1 MSIQIKLFANIE
13 KKISFQKEITISL
26 ENTINELKN
35 EILNTL
41 NWNEFNDVEI
51 NNITERVY
59 KDYGMM
65 FFDKGFLQKN
75 IDNFKLNKFTIENRT
90 FSFLVYG
97 VKKEKNKSLP
107 IIIPKNLFNKYKNEQ
122 QEYNINNTN
131 QSSFKYNE
139 EEFPPL
145 M

>member
-1 MSIQIKLFANIE
+1 MSIQIKLFVNIE

-51 NNITERVY
+51 NNITERIY

-75 IDNFKLNKFTIENRT
+75 IDNFKLNKFTIKNRT

-97 VKKEKNKSLP
+97 VKKEKINSLP
-107 IIIPKNLFNKYKNEQ
+107 IIMPRNLFNKYKNEQ

>member
-13 KKISFQKEITISL
+13 KKISLQKEITISL

-41 NWNEFNDVEI
+41 NWYEFNDVEI

-122 QEYNINNTN
+122 KEYNINNTN
-131 QSSFKYNE
+131 QSSFNYNE

>member
-13 KKISFQKEITISL
+13 KKISLQKEITISL

-107 IIIPKNLFNKYKNEQ
+107 IIIPKNLFNKYKHEQ

-131 QSSFKYNE
+131 QSSFNYNE

>member
-26 ENTINELKN
+26 ESTINELKN

-41 NWNEFNDVEI
+41 KWNEFNDVEI

-65 FFDKGFLQKN
+65 FFDKGFMQKN
-75 IDNFKLNKFTIENRT
+75 IDNFKLNKFTIENRS
-90 FSFLVYG
+90 FSFLVNG
-97 VKKEKNKSLP
+97 AKKEKNKSLP
-107 IIIPKNLFNKYKNEQ
+107 IIIPKNLFNKYKDKQ
-122 QEYNINNTN
+122 QDYNINNTN
-131 QSSFKYNE
+131 QGSFNYNE